1 MAHLHQPPCSPRC
14 QPWSPAAR
22 AESVP
27 PSSHDLR
34 APALRDAPLKMTAV
48 SFAKP
53 CSSIVSRMRPALKSV
68 QLTAA
73 RYFRRWSCCS
83 VTFAGSP
90 VAPTRHR

>member
-1 MAHLHQPPCSPRC
+1 MRSLA
-14 QPWSPAAR
+14 PAALLAQVPTVVTCGTR
-22 AESVP
+22 TESVP

-34 APALRDAPLKMTAV
+34 APALQNAPLKMTAV

-53 CSSIVSRMRPALKSV
+53 CSSIVSRILPALASV

-83 VTFAGSP
+83 VIFAGSP
-90 VAPTRHR
+90 VAQH